1 MKKFLAVFD
10 GFNLSQSTLEYA
22 IYLTKLANANL
33 VGVFLDE
40 AFYRNYDIAGVIKNV
55 PDYESAIHL
64 LDEKDAKKRAQSV
77 EDFERACSE
86 AKISFTV
93 HRDES
98 IAQQELRHES
108 LFADLIIINRRESFA
123 PVREQLPTGI
133 IRDLLKHAYC
143 PVILAPG
150 NFQPIENITFLY
162 DGSSASV
169 IAIKMFSYLFGDC
182 LNLPIQVFTLNINQQ
197 PELPDGKFIH
207 EYMNDHFPEAEFIL
221 AQGHSAGHILDYL
234 RQRKDTW
241 LIILGAYS
249 RNKVSLLFR
258 PSLADAIMQEISSP
272 IFTTHER

>member
-10 GFNLSQSTLEYA
+10 GFNFSQSTLEYA
-22 IYLTKLANANL
+22 IYLTKLANAHL

-77 EDFERACSE
+77 EDFERACRE

-93 HRDES
+93 HRDRS

-123 PVREQLPTGI
+123 PVSEQLPTGI

-143 PVILAPG
+143 PVILAPE
-150 NFQPIENITFLY
+150 NFQPVENITFLY

-169 IAIKMFSYLFGDC
+169 I
-182 LNLPIQVFTLNINQQ
+182 
-197 PELPDGKFIH
+197 
-207 EYMNDHFPEAEFIL
+207 
-221 AQGHSAGHILDYL
+221 
-234 RQRKDTW
+234 
-241 LIILGAYS
+241 
-249 RNKVSLLFR
+249 
-258 PSLADAIMQEISSP
+258 
-272 IFTTHER
+272 